1 MKRNSVV
8 FPWHAYWQMGWI
20 MDYMMSEAHLRSN
33 GQVKFPYGYM
43 TPKVG
48 PHVTYGFAP
57 GDIYGHKADLV
68 LRPDMIVS
76 DNADVEYITAR
87 STDGKKLYLVVLSQS
102 PRAQSCTLT
111 MDLSKLTGKT
121 GGFKKVV
128 SIQGKTKKVDARE
141 SRISFD
147 FAPGP

>member
-1 MKRNSVV
+1 MARTAARGRNAFVEQESGCAIYYWSGLADVKRNSVV

-102 PRAQSCTLT
+102 PRARR
-111 MDLSKLTGKT
+111 
-121 GGFKKVV
+121 
-128 SIQGKTKKVDARE
+128 AR
-141 SRISFD
+141 
-147 FAPGP
+147 